1 MSHSAARIS
10 HEKILTEAV
19 VSPNVVGAKQVLM
32 VGRDTR
38 SGPVAQPG
46 WSTRFAP

>member
-1 MSHSAARIS
+1 MFIRHRQAAAWCERV
-10 HEKILTEAV
+10 TEA
-19 VSPNVVGAKQVLM
+19 SRESEQDGAKQVLM

-46 WSTRFAP
+46 